1 MENIKEIFKFK
12 WNPSR
17 DLLVVLVSWLLVV
30 GALYTATVVI
40 GTEIAGGMLYFLLYA
55 IVGAL
60 LFGIGIPVVWMLVVK
75 KQPLSSLGITKK
87 NLVLSLVMQIA
98 FSILQFMG
106 TLAKTELPD
115 FPSLL
120 PLIALAL
127 AIGFF
132 EAVFWRGWVLQRL
145 EDAFGFFP
153 ALLLG
158 SLLYAFYHIGYGM
171 PMSEIFFLFFIGLLY
186 AVAFRL
192 TKNIFILWPVFQ
204 PMGQLVTLIRD
215 GLSLPPLAALG
226 FIEVLI
232 AMVALIFFVN
242 RSQKKAV
249 VKALTGSYNA
259 INHIK

>member
-17 DLLVVLVSWLLVV
+17 DLLVMLVSWLLVV
-30 GALYTATVVI
+30 GALYTATVII
-40 GTEIAGGMLYFLLYA
+40 GTKTAGGMLYFLLYA

-60 LFGIGIPVVWMLVVK
+60 LFGIGIPVVWMLVIK

-87 NLVLSLVMQIA
+87 NLVLSLVLQLV
-98 FSILQFMG
+98 FSVFLYVG
-106 TLAKTELPD
+106 TLAKTKLPD
-115 FPSLL
+115 FLTLL

-145 EDAFGFFP
+145 EDEFGFLP
-153 ALLLG
+153 ALLIG

-171 PMSEIFFLFFIGLLY
+171 PMSEITFLFFIGLLY
-186 AVAFRL
+186 GTAFRL
-192 TKNIFILWPVFQ
+192 TRNILILWPLFQ

-226 FIEVLI
+226 FLEVLI
-232 AMVALIFFVN
+232 AMAVLIFFAN
-242 RSQKKAV
+242 RYQKKTAA
-249 VKALTGSYNA
+249 KAA
-259 INHIK
+259 K

>member
-12 WNPSR
+12 WNPTN
-17 DLLVVLVSWLLVV
+17 DLMVVLISWILVV
-30 GALYTATVVI
+30 GALYTATIII
-40 GTEIAGGMLYFLLYA
+40 GTEAAGGMLYFLLYA

-60 LFGIGIPVVWMLVVK
+60 LFGIGIPAFWMLVVK
-75 KQPLSSLGITKK
+75 KQPISSLGITKK
-87 NLVLSLVMQIA
+87 NLVLSLVLQLV
-98 FSILQFMG
+98 FSIFQFMG
-106 TLAKTELPD
+106 TLANSELPD

-132 EAVFWRGWVLQRL
+132 EAVFWRGWVLNRL
-145 EDAFGFFP
+145 ENAFGFIP

-171 PMSEIFFLFFIGLLY
+171 PMSEITFLFFIGLLY
-186 AVAFRL
+186 GTAFRL

-226 FIEVLI
+226 FLEVLI
-232 AMVALIFFVN
+232 AMLALIFFAN
-242 RSQKKAV
+242 KYQKKAA
-249 VKALTGSYNA
+249 VKAQ
-259 INHIK
+259 K

>member
-12 WNPSR
+12 WNPTK
-17 DLLVVLVSWLLVV
+17 DLLVVLISWILVV
-30 GALYTATVVI
+30 GVLYTATVII
-40 GTEIAGGMLYFLLYA
+40 GSEVAGGMLYFLLYA

-87 NLVLSLVMQIA
+87 NLMLSLVLQLG
-98 FSILQFMG
+98 FSILQFTG

-132 EAVFWRGWVLQRL
+132 EAVFWRGWVLLRL
-145 EDAFGFFP
+145 EDAFGFIP
-153 ALLLG
+153 ALLIG

-171 PMSEIFFLFFIGLLY
+171 PMSEITFLFFIGLLY
-186 AVAFRL
+186 ATAFRL
-192 TKNIFILWPVFQ
+192 TKNIFILWPVLQ
-204 PMGQLVTLIRD
+204 PMGQMVTLIRD

-226 FIEVLI
+226 FFEVLI
-232 AMVALIFFVN
+232 AMLALIFFAN
-242 RSQKKAV
+242 KYQKKAAT
-249 VKALTGSYNA
+249 KAQ
-259 INHIK
+259 